1 MKRPLDYNYHA
12 DAMIDLH
19 IHSNASDGTL
29 SPPAIL
35 NMADDLSLAAISI
48 TDHDT
53 VKGVLKALNYG
64 IPSPLNYITGVE
76 ISANPPSDFAFKGS
90 LHILGYGIDVANRQL
105 NIALDKLQEARQN
118 RNPHII
124 KKLRAMGF
132 DLSMDE
138 VVAMVEDLTGSGS
151 RKNMENSQN
160 TNNFG
165 RPHIARLMVKKGIC
179 KSIDD
184 AFDLYLGNNKSA
196 YVEKYRIECA
206 EAIEVIRNAGGAP
219 VLAHPVLYQTENTAA
234 IERLIIT
241 LKAMGLCGLEV
252 SYSGQTHD
260 QTAYYTGLA
269 RHYDLLMTGG
279 SDFHGALRP
288 EIKMGSGKGDLHIPY
303 RFYAKLAHFLDRED
317 RMGKPESDGSEQ
329 TAAIKDLCYTFK
341 DKDLIREALRHRS
354 YVNEQND
361 PGLRDNERFEFLGD
375 AVLNLVIGHLLMMRY
390 PELKEGDLSRIRA
403 SLVNESQLAAIARSL
418 NLGAYIQ
425 LGHGESMTHGRDK
438 NSILAD
444 TFEAIIA
451 AVYLD
456 GGIDAAFRLIKTHF
470 TEVMEANVVQEHN
483 PDYKS
488 KLQEVI
494 QGVHKAMPRYTIV
507 DESGPD
513 HDKTFTARLTV
524 RDLCAEGTGK
534 SKKLAEQDAARN
546 AFKILNNDQQASD
559 G

>member
-1 MKRPLDYNYHA
+1 LKKPLDYNYDA
-12 DAMIDLH
+12 DAKIDLH
-19 IHSNASDGTL
+19 IHSDASDGTL

-35 NMADDLSLAAISI
+35 NMAADLNLAAISI

-53 VKGVLKALNYG
+53 VKGALKALDYG
-64 IPSPLNYITGVE
+64 IPAPLNFITGVE
-76 ISANPPSDFAFKGS
+76 ISANPPPHWQSAINFRGS
-90 LHILGYGIDVANRQL
+90 LHILGYGIDVANPQL
-105 NIALDKLQEARQN
+105 NTALDKLQEARRN

-124 KKLRAMGF
+124 KKLQAMGF
-132 DLSMDE
+132 DLSMGE
-138 VVAMVEDLTGSGS
+138 VAAMVEGAD
-151 RKNMENSQN
+151 

-184 AFDLYLGNNKSA
+184 TFELYLGNDKLA

-206 EAIEVIRNAGGAP
+206 EAIQVIRNAGGVP
-219 VLAHPVLYQTENTAA
+219 VLAHPVLYQTVNTAE
-234 IERLIIT
+234 IENLIIT

-252 SYSGQTHD
+252 YYSEQTPE
-260 QTAYYTGLA
+260 QTAYYAGLA
-269 RHYDLLMTGG
+269 RRYDLLMTGG
-279 SDFHGALRP
+279 SDFHGDLRP
-288 EIKMGSGKGDLHIPY
+288 EIKMGAGKGELHTP
-303 RFYAKLAHFLDRED
+303 FKLYAELAHFKSCEVK
-317 RMGKPESDGSEQ
+317 MEKPTVAVVDGAQLAELTKS
-329 TAAIKDLCYTFK
+329 LCYTFK
-341 DKDLIREALRHRS
+341 DMSLIREALRHRS

-375 AVLNLVIGHLLMMRY
+375 AVLNLVVGHLLMKRY

-403 SLVNESQLAAIARSL
+403 SLVNESQLAAIARSF

-425 LGHGESMTHGRDK
+425 LGRGESMTLGREK

-444 TFEAIIA
+444 TFEAVIA

-456 GGIDAAFRLIKTHF
+456 GGPDAASLLIDTHF
-470 TEVMEANVVQEHN
+470 AKVMEANVAHEEN

-494 QGVHKAMPRYTIV
+494 QGACKAMPRYAIV

-524 RDLCAEGTGK
+524 CDLRAEGTGK

-546 AFKILNNDQQASD
+546 AFQILKNDKQASN

>member
-1 MKRPLDYNYHA
+1 LKKPLDYNYHS
-12 DAMIDLH
+12 DAKIDLH
-19 IHSNASDGTL
+19 IHSDASDGTL

-35 NMADDLSLAAISI
+35 NMAVDLNLAAISI

-53 VKGVLKALNYG
+53 VKGALNALDYG
-64 IPSPLNYITGVE
+64 IPSPLNFITGVE
-76 ISANPPSDFAFKGS
+76 ISANPPAYKREFAFKGS

-105 NIALDKLQEARQN
+105 NTALDKLQQARQK

-124 KKLRAMGF
+124 NKLRAMGF

-138 VVAMVEDLTGSGS
+138 VAALVEAPGSDQP
-151 RKNMENSQN
+151 MENPKN
-160 TNNFG
+160 VRNFG
-165 RPHIARLMVKKGIC
+165 RPHIARLMVQKGIC

-184 AFDLYLGNNKSA
+184 AFDLYLGTDKPA
-196 YVEKYRIECA
+196 YVEKYRIECD
-206 EAIEVIRNAGGAP
+206 EAIEVIRNAGGAS
-219 VLAHPVLYQTENTAA
+219 VLAHPVLYQTANISE
-234 IERLIIT
+234 IEKLVIA

-252 SYSGQTHD
+252 YYSEQTPD
-260 QTAYYTGLA
+260 QTAFYAGLA
-269 RHYDLLMTGG
+269 RRYDLLMTGG

-288 EIKMGSGKGDLHIPY
+288 EIKMGSGKGYLHTPY
-303 RFYAKLAHFLDRED
+303 KIYAKLAHFIYHED
-317 RMGKPESDGSEQ
+317 RMEKPESDRSDQ
-329 TAAIKDLCYTFK
+329 TATIKDLCYTFK

-354 YVNEQND
+354 YVNEQNS

-403 SLVNESQLAAIARSL
+403 SLVNESQLAAIARNL

-425 LGHGESMTHGRDK
+425 LGRGESMTLGREK
-438 NSILAD
+438 KSILAD
-444 TFEAIIA
+444 TFEAVIA

-456 GGIDAAFRLIKTHF
+456 GGFDAASLLIDTHF
-470 TEVMEANVVQEHN
+470 TEIMEANVAHEQN

-488 KLQEVI
+488 KLQEVV
-494 QGVHKAMPRYTIV
+494 QGVHKAMPRYSIV

-513 HDKTFTARLTV
+513 HDKTFKARLTV
-524 RDLCAEGTGK
+524 RDLRAEGTGK

-546 AFKILNNDQQASD
+546 LFQILKNEKQASD
-559 G
+559 